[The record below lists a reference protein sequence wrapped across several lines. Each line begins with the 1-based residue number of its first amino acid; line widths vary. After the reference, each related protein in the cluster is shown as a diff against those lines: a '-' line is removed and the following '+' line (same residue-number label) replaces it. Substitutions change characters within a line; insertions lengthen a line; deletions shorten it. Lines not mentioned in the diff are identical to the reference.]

1 MHQNRT
7 LQDAI
12 DLAIKQKEELPY
24 IIQHEP
30 HDYDRIIMADRI
42 IELETAVNTLNNLW
56 VKECEA
62 RSKAEDRVIEL
73 TNKVF
78 NNLFD
83 Q

>member
-1 MHQNRT
+1 MMNRT

-12 DLAIKQKEELPY
+12 NLANKQRDELKH
-24 IIQHEP
+24 IVQVEP

-42 IELETAVNTLNNLW
+42 AELEIAVNTLNNLW
-56 VKECEA
+56 VKECKA

>member
-12 DLAIKQKEELPY
+12 DLANKQKDEL
-24 IIQHEP
+24 QHIVQVVP
-30 HDYDRIIMADRI
+30 SDYDRIIMADRI

-56 VKECEA
+56 VKECKA

>member
-1 MHQNRT
+1 MYLNRT

-12 DLAIKQKEELPY
+12 NLANKQRDEL
-24 IIQHEP
+24 QHIVQVQP
-30 HDYDRIIMADRI
+30 SDYDRIIMADRI
-42 IELETAVNTLNNLW
+42 TELETAVNTLNNLW
-56 VKECEA
+56 VKECKA
-62 RSKAEDRVIEL
+62 RSKAEYRVIEL